1 MALTLFS
8 FKDTL
13 YTGVAVVPYP
23 ADTLSD
29 HQQVRL
35 VWQGHNEPLYRHVS
49 SLVLLV
55 AGEKTNGWVL
65 VEDVLPAY
73 PDTKLNP
80 V

>member
-1 MALTLFS
+1 MALTIFR
-8 FKDTL
+8 FKNTL
-13 YTGVAVVPYP
+13 YTGVAVVPYL
-23 ADTLSD
+23 AELSD
-29 HQQVRL
+29 HQKVRL
-35 VWQGHNEPLYRHVS
+35 VWQRHNEPLYRHES
-49 SLVLLV
+49 SLVLLL